1 MGKREKSACTQHGSR
16 GRCDEAQAGE
26 RHEGGHEGR
35 ARGMVPEKK
44 AREAVSARES
54 GSEERTAR
62 PARLCAFR
70 TWPAAEFRS
79 GRRCEQPISP
89 LERHTETER
98 CKRER

>member
-54 GSEERTAR
+54 GSEKRAAQAGEAAR
-62 PARLCAFR
+62 YPKLGGNSAAR
-70 TWPAAEFRS
+70 
-79 GRRCEQPISP
+79 RRAVNS
-89 LERHTETER
+89 
-98 CKRER
+98 RE